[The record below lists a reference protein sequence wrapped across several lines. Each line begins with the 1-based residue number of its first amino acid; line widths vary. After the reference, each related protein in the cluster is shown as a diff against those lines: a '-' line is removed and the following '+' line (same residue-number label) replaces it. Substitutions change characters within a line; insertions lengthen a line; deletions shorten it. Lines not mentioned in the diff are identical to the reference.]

1 MSGRGNTSTEA
12 LAALVRAA
20 RHMVDCDARPVR
32 DPGPCAFYS
41 GDDHYEI
48 FKRRLREA
56 EEHLAELR
64 KKPS

>member
-12 LAALVRAA
+12 LVALVRAA
-20 RHMVDCDARPVR
+20 RHMVDCDDRPVS

-56 EEHLAELR
+56 EVHLAELKR
-64 KKPS
+64 RPS